1 MEEKAEKAGR
11 LGDIAICC
19 RSCAYFIEMEP
30 DHSRLFSDRYGCG
43 LHGLYDGEVSDPSW
57 QSCPEWQTPESKL
70 RNDRLEELGI

>member
-11 LGDIAICC
+11 LRDIGICC

-43 LHGLYDGEVSDPSW
+43 LHMLYDGEVSDPGWQRCKDW
-57 QSCPEWQTPESKL
+57 QSPASKL
-70 RNDRLEELGI
+70 RSDRLGELGI